1 MHNFKKIIYPIVF
14 IILILCMN
22 QILMLAVS
30 PYTEFRN
37 DMHKLETNQYDT
49 LYIGTSHG
57 KAGLNPNV
65 IDEITGEKSLNMCL
79 GGEEM
84 LDSYYIVKEA
94 CRVNKPQKVVYE
106 LDPGYWAMK
115 VALSPEYV
123 TIYDEFPV
131 SNVKAEYYMDK
142 VWGEDFRVTLFPWF
156 LYRKGIKGAKQR
168 LERKLSKEY
177 QEYSDSFYSN
187 DWQKYTEKGQIAI
200 SRNTPFNASE
210 DIVLWDRKK
219 MNSEAAEAFE
229 KLVKLCKKEGI
240 ELTVVTA
247 PVPQETFEKY
257 KSNFEDADKFFT
269 NYMSE
274 QGVDYYNFNYIDI
287 HGFDRSINGFSDYE
301 GHMYEDQAEIFSK
314 EIAKIVE

>member
-65 IDEITGEKSLNMCL
+65 IDEITGGRSLNMCL

-84 LDSYYIVKEA
+84 VDSYYIVKEA

-115 VALSPEYV
+115 VALSPEYL

-142 VWGEDFRVTLFPWF
+142 VWGGGFPRDFIPVVFISKRDKRCKTALG
-156 LYRKGIKGAKQR
+156 KKIKQR
-168 LERKLSKEY
+168 
-177 QEYSDSFYSN
+177 
-187 DWQKYTEKGQIAI
+187 I
-200 SRNTPFNASE
+200 S
-210 DIVLWDRKK
+210 
-219 MNSEAAEAFE
+219 
-229 KLVKLCKKEGI
+229 GI
-240 ELTVVTA
+240 
-247 PVPQETFEKY
+247 
-257 KSNFEDADKFFT
+257 
-269 NYMSE
+269 
-274 QGVDYYNFNYIDI
+274 
-287 HGFDRSINGFSDYE
+287 
-301 GHMYEDQAEIFSK
+301 
-314 EIAKIVE
+314 